1 MPERMMKTLKLGFHV
16 LMAMGQTRPDH
27 PNPQD
32 VRIWCQA
39 FFRHLE
45 IKIHHQGCLI
55 DPSSGPYLIVSNH
68 VSWLDPVAICSIRP
82 ASFVSKAEISR
93 IPVLGHLARRGG
105 TVFLDRGS
113 FRSLGTVSRK
123 MEALIGEG
131 KSVALF
137 PEGKTTLGSD
147 VLPFAPALFETAC
160 RARIP
165 VLPVAI
171 RYTRNNGKELA
182 LSAAFVEGKSF
193 FSSFQSILSDED
205 LEITLS
211 WTPPIF
217 PDRFS
222 RRDLA
227 ACSESRIRGILGG
240 GKVSV
245 NSSFV

>member
-1 MPERMMKTLKLGFHV
+1 MKALKLGIHV
-16 LMAMGQTRPDH
+16 LRALAQTRPDH
-27 PNPQD
+27 PNSRD
-32 VRIWCQA
+32 VRNWCQK
-39 FFRHLE
+39 FFCHLK
-45 IKIHHQGCLI
+45 IKVHHQGCLP
-55 DPSSGPYLIVSNH
+55 DPSNGPYLIVSNH

-82 ASFVSKAEISR
+82 ASFVSKAEVSR

-171 RYTRNNGKELA
+171 RYTRNNGKDLA
-182 LSAAFVEGKSF
+182 LSAAFVEGQNF
-193 FSSFQSILSDED
+193 FSSFQNILREED
-205 LEITLS
+205 LEVTLS

-217 PDRFS
+217 PDRLS
-222 RRDLA
+222 RRELA
-227 ACSESRIRGILGG
+227 ECSESRIKAILGCG
-240 GKVSV
+240 ELFGETALFSQC
-245 NSSFV
+245 